1 MEGPCDECCFP
12 LSKERVD
19 LYEPGDTPLMF
30 AAYSD
35 HHLCVNARIH
45 SGADVNIG
53 NGNGDTAL
61 IHAAKRGS
69 EK

>member
-1 MEGPCDECCFP
+1 MLF
-12 LSKERVD
+12 SIVQERVD
-19 LYEPGDTPLMF
+19 LYEPGVTPLMF

-35 HHLCVNARIH
+35 HHLCVNAWIR

-69 EK
+69 ENV